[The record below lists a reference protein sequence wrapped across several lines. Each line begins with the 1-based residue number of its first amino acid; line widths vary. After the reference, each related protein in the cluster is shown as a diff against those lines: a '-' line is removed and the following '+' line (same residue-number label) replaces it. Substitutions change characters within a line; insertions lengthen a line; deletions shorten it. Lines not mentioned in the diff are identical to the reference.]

1 MAGHAPS
8 WDKVKEGDATAPLKK
23 GPITREEIKAY
34 GLASGDTNP
43 IHMDE
48 KAGVM
53 AGLGGVI
60 QHGLRSMAFMSQ
72 MLTDWAGAPDRLK
85 KIDVQFRAM
94 VRPGD
99 VVTSTGKIT
108 RKYQANG
115 QKLVDVDLLQEA
127 RTPVGKGSGSAW
139 PAGTRLVYKVVK
151 EEKTPEKK
159 KIVDFSLVKEGSNA
173 PALQGKFTQFDANVS
188 VSTAGAP
195 KVEWAE
201 ALFRGWLKDGD
212 ALTVEAAPGG
222 FEIVRKS
229 NSILGKATV
238 ALA

>member
-1 MAGHAPS
+1 MGGHAPS
-8 WDKVKEGDATAPLKK
+8 WDSIKEGDAVTPLKK

-34 GLASGDTNP
+34 GFASGDTNP

-60 QHGLRSMAFMSQ
+60 QHGLRSMAFISQ
-72 MLTDWAGAPDRLK
+72 MLTDWAGAPERLK
-85 KIDVQFRAM
+85 RIDVQFRAM

-99 VVTSTGKIT
+99 TVTSTGKIAK
-108 RKYQANG
+108 RYEANG

-127 RTPVGKGSGSAW
+127 RTPVGKGSGSPW
-139 PAGTRLVYKVVK
+139 PSGTKLVYKVAK
-151 EEKTPEKK
+151 EEKTQDKK
-159 KIVDFSLVKEGSNA
+159 TVVEFSLVKEGSSDA
-173 PALQGKFTQFDANVS
+173 VLQGRFTQFDSNVT

-195 KVEWAE
+195 KIEWAE
-201 ALFRGWLKDGD
+201 ALFRGWLRDGD
-212 ALTVEAAPGG
+212 VLTVEAGGGG
-222 FEIVRKS
+222 FEIARIS

>member
-1 MAGHAPS
+1 MAGHPPS
-8 WDKVKEGDATAPLKK
+8 WEETKEGDAVTPLRK
-23 GPITREEIKAY
+23 GPITREEIRAY
-34 GLASGDTNP
+34 GFASGDTNP

-48 KAGVM
+48 KAAVM

-60 QHGLRSMAFMSQ
+60 QHGLRSMAFVSQ
-72 MLTDWAGAPDRLK
+72 MLTDWAGAPERLK

-99 VVTSTGKIT
+99 VVTSMGKIT
-108 RKYQANG
+108 RKYQADG
-115 QKLVDVDLLQEA
+115 QKLVDVELLQEA
-127 RTPVGKGSGSAW
+127 RTPVGKGSGSPW
-139 PAGTRLVYKVVK
+139 PAGTRWVYKVTK
-151 EEKTPEKK
+151 EEKTPDKK
-159 KIVDFSLVKEGSNA
+159 KIVYFSLVKEGTNDA
-173 PALQGKFTQFDANVS
+173 VLQGKFTQFDPHVE

-201 ALFRGWLKDGD
+201 SLYRGWLKDGD
-212 ALTVEAAPGG
+212 VLTVQAAGGG
-222 FEIVRKS
+222 FELVRLQ

>member
-1 MAGHAPS
+1 MAPS
-8 WDKVKEGDATAPLKK
+8 WDKVKEGDAVTPLMK

-34 GLASGDTNP
+34 GNASGDTNP

-48 KAGVM
+48 RAGVM

-60 QHGLRSMAFMSQ
+60 QHGLRSMAFVSQ
-72 MLTDWAGAPDRLK
+72 MLTDWAGDPGRLK

-108 RKYQANG
+108 RKHQENG
-115 QKLVDVDLLQEA
+115 QRVVDVDLLQVA
-127 RTPVGKGSGSAW
+127 RTPVGKGSGSPW
-139 PAGTRLVYKVVK
+139 PAGTKLVYKVAK
-151 EEKTPEKK
+151 EEKTPDKK
-159 KIVDFSLVKEGSNA
+159 KIVDFSLVKEGSNDA
-173 PALQGKFTQFDANVS
+173 VLQGRFTQFDPSVA

-195 KVEWAE
+195 KIEWAE
-201 ALFRGWLKDGD
+201 PLFRGWLKDGD
-212 ALTVEAAPGG
+212 AVTVEAGGGG
-222 FEIVRKS
+222 FEFVRLQ

-238 ALA
+238 ALG

>member
-1 MAGHAPS
+1 MALS
-8 WDKVKEGDATAPLKK
+8 WDKVKEGDAVTTLKK

-34 GLASGDTNP
+34 GFASGDTNP

-60 QHGLRSMAFMSQ
+60 QHGLRSMAFVSQ
-72 MLTDWAGAPDRLK
+72 MLTDWAGAPERLK

-99 VVTSTGKIT
+99 IVTSTGKIAK
-108 RKYQANG
+108 KYQADG
-115 QKLVDVDLLQEA
+115 HKVVDVDLLQEA
-127 RTPVGKGSGSAW
+127 RTPVGKGSGSPW
-139 PAGTRLVYKVVK
+139 PAGTQLVYKVAK
-151 EEKTPEKK
+151 EEKTPDKK
-159 KIVDFSLVKEGSNA
+159 KIVDFSLVKEGSNDA
-173 PALQGKFTQFDANVS
+173 VLQGRFTQFDPNVA

-195 KVEWAE
+195 KIEWAE
-201 ALFRGWLKDGD
+201 SLFRAWLKDGD
-212 ALTVEAAPGG
+212 SVVVQAGGGG
-222 FEIVRKS
+222 FELVRLQ

>member
-1 MAGHAPS
+1 MAGHTPT
-8 WDKVKEGDATAPLKK
+8 WDKVKEGEATAPLKK

-34 GLASGDTNP
+34 GFASGDTNP

-60 QHGLRSMAFMSQ
+60 QHGLRSMAFVSQ
-72 MLTDWAGAPDRLK
+72 MLTDWAGTPERLK

-108 RKYQANG
+108 KKYQADG
-115 QKLVDVDLLQEA
+115 HRLVDVDLIQEA
-127 RTPVGKGSGSAW
+127 RTLVGRGAGSPW
-139 PAGTRLVYKVVK
+139 PAGTKVVYKVVK
-151 EEKTPEKK
+151 EEKTPDKK
-159 KIVDFSLVKEGSNA
+159 KIIDFSLVKEGGRDA
-173 PALQGKFTQFDANVS
+173 VLQGKFTQFDANVV
-188 VSTAGAP
+188 VSTTGAP
-195 KVEWAE
+195 KIEWAE
-201 ALFRGWLKDGD
+201 SFFRGWLKDGD
-212 ALTVEAAPGG
+212 VLTVQAGGGG
-222 FEIVRKS
+222 FEIVRLQ

-238 ALA
+238 ALE

>member
-1 MAGHAPS
+1 MAGHTPS
-8 WDKVKEGDATAPLKK
+8 WDKVQEGDATAPLKK

-34 GLASGDTNP
+34 GFASGDTNP

-108 RKYQANG
+108 KKYQANG

-139 PAGTRLVYKVVK
+139 PAGTKLVYKIAK

-159 KIVDFSLVKEGSNA
+159 KIVDFSLVKEGSSA
-173 PALQGKFTQFDANVS
+173 PVLQGKFTQFDANVA

-212 ALTVEAAPGG
+212 ALTVEAASGG